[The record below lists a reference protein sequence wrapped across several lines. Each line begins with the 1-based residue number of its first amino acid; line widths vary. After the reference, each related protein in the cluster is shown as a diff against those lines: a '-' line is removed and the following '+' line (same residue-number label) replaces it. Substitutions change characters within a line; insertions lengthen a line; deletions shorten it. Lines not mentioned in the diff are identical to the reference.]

1 MSATGLR
8 IGLVYDAL
16 YPYVT
21 GGAEKRY
28 HELAMRLAERNEVH
42 ELTWQFWDGPADT
55 VRDGIH
61 LHGVGRP
68 PALYGADG
76 KRTVREALAFSVR
89 LLPVLLR
96 QRWDVVDCSATP
108 YLPLYAAWLGTR
120 LTRTPLVAT
129 WHEFWGEHWSEY
141 LPGRP
146 IVARVARLL
155 EAGARPLADR
165 RVAVSPFT
173 ARRMRAASAADSG
186 TLDHDPV
193 VVGNGVDVD
202 RFADGPRDP
211 DQWDVVHLGR
221 LIDEKRVDLLLRAI
235 AELAPELPGLRVAI
249 AGEGPERPALEGTA
263 RELGVAAQ
271 VEFLGAVDDDRVPRL
286 LRAART
292 LVLASERE
300 GYGIAVVEAQAA
312 GAVPVVASGPH
323 TAAPDLVRH
332 GVDGLVVAPRP
343 EALAAALRSLLSDEP
358 QRALLAAA
366 ARATARDR
374 DWRVCV
380 AEIERVYAGVVR
392 NRDKAAE
399 PRKAIAAD
407 GWLPARE
414 RIEP

>member
-129 WHEFWGEHWSEY
+129 WHEFWGEHWHDY
-141 LPGRP
+141 LPQRP
-146 IVARVARLL
+146 MVARVARAL
-155 EAGARPLADR
+155 ESGSRRLGDLTVPVSEFTAERMGLANGADR
-165 RVAVSPFT
+165 LT
-173 ARRMRAASAADSG
+173 
-186 TLDHDPV
+186 
-193 VVGNGVDVD
+193 VGNGVDLAAIRGARRAGARTDLV
-202 RFADGPRDP
+202 F
-211 DQWDVVHLGR
+211 VGR
-221 LIDEKRVDLLLRAI
+221 LIDEKRVDLLLEAVRA
-235 AELAPELPGLRVAI
+235 LTVRFPDLRCTVV
-249 AGEGPERPALEGTA
+249 GDGPERAALEGRA
-263 RELGVAAQ
+263 LRLGIA
-271 VEFLGAVDDDRVPRL
+271 DRVTFTGRIEGS
-286 LRAART
+286 RVYGVMKSASI
-292 LVLASERE
+292 LVMPSIRE
-300 GYGIAVVEAQAA
+300 GFGITVAEAQAC
-312 GAVPVVASGPH
+312 GTVPVVVRSPMS
-323 TAAPDLVRH
+323 AAPALVRD
-332 GVDGLVVAPRP
+332 GVDGLVC
-343 EALAAALRSLLSDEP
+343 EATTASLADALTR
-358 QRALLAAA
+358 LLADP
-366 ARATARDR
+366 ARLEAMSREARRVARRYDWDLLADR
-374 DWRVCV
+374 M
-380 AEIERVYAGVVR
+380 ERVYLQ
-392 NRDKAAE
+392 AAHHNL
-399 PRKAIAAD
+399 ALATAA
-407 GWLPARE
+407 
-414 RIEP
+414 